1 MPESAI
7 LSCLALCTS
16 LTVRVGLKPA
26 SCYCPGYFQG
36 CFLPSLR
43 VWLQRAAAGA
53 VRGSAAFPQAQEQ
66 ILLPLGDLQAEP
78 NHTDHR
84 KVESRSQLDQD
95 PWLGPAML
103 LEPGALERV
112 LRLVVAAA
120 ELLGAKTV
128 VFCVCNKA
136 VSPVSW
142 PSELLPAWHFIINT
156 FFSFLVLVSCHF
168 IAFKVLF
175 LFYSSL
181 PIDRKY
187 PGFSKQQRQT

>member
-1 MPESAI
+1 MG
-7 LSCLALCTS
+7 ALPFRRHRSRFC
-16 LTVRVGLKPA
+16 
-26 SCYCPGYFQG
+26 C
-36 CFLPSLR
+36 
-43 VWLQRAAAGA
+43 
-53 VRGSAAFPQAQEQ
+53 
-66 ILLPLGDLQAEP
+66 PLGTCRLNQTILTTGKWKAEASW
-78 NHTDHR
+78 TR
-84 KVESRSQLDQD
+84 TRGWDQ
-95 PWLGPAML
+95 PCSSSLVHSSK
-103 LEPGALERV
+103 RV
-112 LRLVVAAA
+112 LWLVVAAA